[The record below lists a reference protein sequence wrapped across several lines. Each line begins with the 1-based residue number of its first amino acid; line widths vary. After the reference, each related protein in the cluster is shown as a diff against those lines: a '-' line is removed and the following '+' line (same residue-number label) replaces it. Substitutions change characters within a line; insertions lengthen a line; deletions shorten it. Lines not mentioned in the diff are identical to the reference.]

1 MKTILFQG
9 DSITDTCRKD
19 EYICHLGMGY
29 PLLVA
34 SRLGLDRPNCYSFF
48 NRGVSGYRIV
58 YIYAQIKRDIINLK
72 PDVMSL
78 LIGVN
83 DVWHELDSKN
93 GVDTPKFKKI
103 YKMLLDEI
111 LTALPGIKIILMEPF
126 VLKGQ
131 YTKPFYEAFRAQ
143 VKEKAIAV
151 RQIAEEY
158 QLPFISLQEELKAL
172 TKFAPAE
179 YWLLDGVHPNF
190 YFHQYIADRWI
201 ETFTAAE
208 SKYCVK

>member
-1 MKTILFQG
+1 
-9 DSITDTCRKD
+9 
-19 EYICHLGMGY
+19 
-29 PLLVA
+29 
-34 SRLGLDRPNCYSFF
+34 
-48 NRGVSGYRIV
+48 
-58 YIYAQIKRDIINLK
+58 
-72 PDVMSL
+72 MSL

-83 DVWHELDSKN
+83 DVWHELDGKN

-158 QLPFISLQEELKAL
+158 QLPFISLQEELEDL

-179 YWLLDGVHPNF
+179 YWLLDGVHPNI

-201 ETFTAAE
+201 ETFTTME
-208 SKYCVK
+208 STHCVK